1 MQPPNDRRTDLPR
14 LLQRTRN
21 FHNSPIRTGIS
32 SSGSFSQEDAFGF
45 PLASVVDQIYCNLA
59 PHTFVIAI
67 QLLLFPSDCTI
78 VHCFAVDGRVQINA
92 TPRLHILL
100 AGRMEIVSCNSYVNT
115 HTRRSK
121 VPYPDR
127 PGCSLSSSLLAIS
140 SDLTLN

>member
-1 MQPPNDRRTDLPR
+1 MQPPNERRTDLPR
-14 LLQRTRN
+14 LLQRN